1 MKGYQPVACAFHD
14 VFEIAILRGQGL
26 WARWETPEGEA
37 RAGRLAPLDL
47 RVRDRAE
54 WLLAEDETGAHLE
67 LRLDWFSS
75 VQPADSS
82 DGGSDAAKPRR

>member
-1 MKGYQPVACAFHD
+1 MKGYQPIACALHD
-14 VFEIAILRGQGL
+14 VFEIATLRGQRL

-37 RAGRLAPLDL
+37 REGMLAPLDL

-67 LRLDWFSS
+67 LRLDWISS
-75 VQPADSS
+75 VQPADSVAR
-82 DGGSDAAKPRR
+82 G